1 MSSRIPL
8 QSSTR
13 IKFNFT
19 SSILFLC
26 RNDRAR
32 LAPCILHASLV
43 KKMSFSIVVLDIG
56 SEQDAM
62 SVRIVDAQLAF
73 VAIVNVGA
81 GEGEDEPP
89 RVG

>member
-1 MSSRIPL
+1 M
-8 QSSTR
+8 
-13 IKFNFT
+13 
-19 SSILFLC
+19 
-26 RNDRAR
+26 
-32 LAPCILHASLV
+32 
-43 KKMSFSIVVLDIG
+43 LDIG